1 MNFDEAGVI
10 QLLTGIFGS
19 NHRGVDIGIGD
30 DGAVVKTGDRT
41 VITNDVAV
49 EGTHFQT
56 EWSSA
61 FEIGRKITAA
71 NLADVYAMGGLPQYL
86 VVALTLTGDESVD
99 WIEELAQGIAH
110 EGNSC
115 GAVVVGGDLA
125 KGKNKSISITAIGN
139 VQSPIKRSGA
149 QVGDGIFLSSLPGWS
164 AAGLAILQSSITSG
178 SELISDSDYANHA
191 MSEFSAPTVDYV
203 EAVAFA
209 SSGAHSL
216 TDISDAFVIQA
227 KQMADA
233 SKVTF
238 EIDQELITKN
248 VEFESLKELA
258 DSLGID
264 VWQWIF
270 AGGEDH
276 VFLATGEN
284 LNGFKV
290 GRVIEVIDG
299 QSLTGVEMKKA
310 PDAWRHFQ

>member
-178 SELISDSDYANHA
+178 SELISDSDFANHA
-191 MSEFSAPTVDYV
+191 VSEFSAPTVDYV

-248 VEFESLKELA
+248 IEFESLKELA